1 MAVDDLEEA
10 NEAISEVLRARDFL
24 RETRFLDLIEI
35 DEEIRKLKEEVKFM
49 RYKPWEWFK
58 RDEKFQRALMNEI
71 DKRVAR
77 EVEQGLMFI
86 LYKERPEK
94 VVEMVNRV
102 VKDYLKKWE
111 VGDQIAQ
118 QMVRNVVTKP
128 DFIDY
133 FLKLVSPY
141 ITRMG
146 NRINAIEDKVEK
158 MMNRLGTV
166 EGVIEDK
173 FKTMENRVKEMEDKL
188 KALEEKLSSQQAIAR
203 EALKDL
209 EEYDVLEKE
218 SRDRD

>member
-1 MAVDDLEEA
+1 
-10 NEAISEVLRARDFL
+10 LRARDFL